1 MSPAPDGPVATS
13 DGPAG
18 GAPGADR
25 PPVRTAPA
33 VRTALAG
40 LAAAALGV
48 GAGQALALLVA
59 PAAGPVNAVA
69 EQVVALTPP
78 ALAGAAT
85 VGAGIGSRH
94 TVVAGVLVVLAL
106 AAAGLGALSRRS
118 PWPGAWGLAA
128 LGLLGV

>member
-1 MSPAPDGPVATS
+1 MSPDPDGPVAAS

-18 GAPGADR
+18 GAPGAVR

-33 VRTALAG
+33 ARTALAG

-69 EQVVALTPP
+69 DQVVALTPGGQRGD
-78 ALAGAAT
+78 AGERTA
-85 VGAGIGSRH
+85 VRPYFLLLFDKS
-94 TVVAGVLVVLAL
+94 L
-106 AAAGLGALSRRS
+106 LSRPKS
-118 PWPGAWGLAA
+118 
-128 LGLLGV
+128 